1 MKLCFCGT
9 VHKRPSAAFAWG
21 FATKAA
27 GFAWGADEAST
38 RCGSKEARQKQH
50 MFSLQNKRATQF
62 LPCSTFFS
70 ANRPLPRDSKA
81 VEPQALQG
89 SVHPCCTPLLLSPP
103 APLSWHGRTER
114 RRSEAAHA
122 TCSCPRTT
130 SPTKVST
137 DLAAAQDHL
146 RKPGAF
152 QVLGELVDSASVV
165 VLSCDSGWGMLAG
178 GCSTTACVVGNS
190 MESAPAVCC
199 VSGSKFR
206 HSHVEPLITQVH
218 RTFPRVAIS
227 CIQPS

>member
-137 DLAAAQDHL
+137 DLAAAQGPPQETWCLPSARRAGGL
-146 RKPGAF
+146 RLRGRT
-152 QVLGELVDSASVV
+152 VLRLGLGDV
-165 VLSCDSGWGMLAG
+165 GWGMFHHSLRG
-178 GCSTTACVVGNS
+178 GQLHGISPCGVL
-190 MESAPAVCC
+190 
-199 VSGSKFR
+199 R
-206 HSHVEPLITQVH
+206 LWQQVQAQS
-218 RTFPRVAIS
+218 R
-227 CIQPS
+227 